1 MRRHVPLL
9 LALFA
14 LLAFAVV
21 AHARLGTATG
31 GPGDHAARPAPPTLD
46 GAPTKFDLIF
56 GGHDLALP

>member
-9 LALFA
+9 LALFG

-31 GPGDHAARPAPPTLD
+31 RPGDYAARAAPQELD
-46 GAPTKFDLIF
+46 GAPTKFDLLF
-56 GGHDLALP
+56 GRPDLALP